1 MGRIARDATVGG
13 EGGNGQRGDPRAI
26 LLNPPCP
33 THRCLRRSTRV
44 RPRCPVKVIWRC
56 RKSPIPAAM
65 SSHTEGI
72 SVVLLSNRELCRML
86 DDAEREERSL
96 SDRRKELHALI
107 DDLSVNAPEDD
118 FELVTL
124 AQKERDLSAERLQL
138 HQRIL
143 ELRLEKGG
151 RIEGLRTP
159 LRIVGSPGA

>member
-1 MGRIARDATVGG
+1 MLGNHSHRPQEKPPTRRGTQIGRIARDATVGG
-13 EGGNGQRGDPRAI
+13 KGGTASAATRARSS
-26 LLNPPCP
+26 LHPPCP

-56 RKSPIPAAM
+56 RRSPIPAAM
-65 SSHTEGI
+65 SNHTEGI

-124 AQKERDLSAERLQL
+124 SQKERELSAERLQL
-138 HQRIL
+138 HQ
-143 ELRLEKGG
+143 
-151 RIEGLRTP
+151 
-159 LRIVGSPGA
+159 

>member
-1 MGRIARDATVGG
+1 
-13 EGGNGQRGDPRAI
+13 
-26 LLNPPCP
+26 
-33 THRCLRRSTRV
+33 
-44 RPRCPVKVIWRC
+44 
-56 RKSPIPAAM
+56 M
-65 SSHTEGI
+65 SNHTEGI

-124 AQKERDLSAERLQL
+124 SQKERDLSAERLQL

-143 ELRLEKGG
+143 ELRLEKSG

-159 LRIVGSPGA
+159 VRIVGSPGA